1 MKIILEKALDFRQFQ
16 NLIILIFITLM
27 IFLGMANSVNFET
40 YYVYEILLL
49 ILNAILIMILFIKK
63 GFFVKDEKF
72 YVSIFLFG
80 FMLRKIEIDLSNFQM
95 LSLSTGKLS
104 TNYAYSY
111 NIKEFHNWE
120 PDLNHSVKS
129 FTLFAVNKNETRKQ
143 KILILTKP
151 EKVKLA
157 IDFIRNNTH
166 LNVNESL

>member
-40 YYVYEILLL
+40 YYFYEILLL

-80 FMLRKIEIDLSNFQM
+80 FLLRKIEIDLSNFQM

-111 NIKEFHNWE
+111 DIKEFHNWE

-129 FTLFAVNKNETRKQ
+129 FTLFAVIKMK
-143 KILILTKP
+143 
-151 EKVKLA
+151 
-157 IDFIRNNTH
+157 H
-166 LNVNESL
+166 ESKKY